1 MKESVLYSGCFLLNR
16 DRLCEVTWFVDIA
29 AARDGGIVSE
39 QLKRHDRQ
47 QRQQEFIRLRYH
59 DDMVDVL
66 LKLRIAFCRDADD
79 DSVTCLD
86 FLDIRQRLLVD
97 ALLRRQSD
105 DRHAFDDADMTDV
118 RALIDHD
125 PRLCLGR
132 HNDNVETLEFSIDD
146 TGLFA
151 TIQINPDDTDAL
163 SLRARVLRGDVDQ
176 ASFGFEESSVEY
188 TDLPDG
194 RVRRTIRKI
203 SKLWEVSVCTFPAYE
218 QTYVSARS
226 ASGDAL
232 RRSVLEHRKTKL
244 KRRLKHHG
252 KK

>member
-1 MKESVLYSGCFLLNR
+1 
-16 DRLCEVTWFVDIA
+16 
-29 AARDGGIVSE
+29 
-39 QLKRHDRQ
+39 
-47 QRQQEFIRLRYH
+47 
-59 DDMVDVL
+59 
-66 LKLRIAFCRDADD
+66 
-79 DSVTCLD
+79 
-86 FLDIRQRLLVD
+86 
-97 ALLRRQSD
+97 
-105 DRHAFDDADMTDV
+105 MTDV

-151 TIQINPDDTDAL
+151 TIQINSDDTDAL